1 MWVENLGTQASV
13 HKRVAPTWAIDS
25 LSTWSADNNLCL
37 NPTKTKVMLFSTQQL
52 ARAHGLDEYSLKL
65 TRGEV
70 TQLIGFKA
78 NLKAYIGGI

>member
-1 MWVENLGTQASV
+1 
-13 HKRVAPTWAIDS
+13 
-25 LSTWSADNNLCL
+25 
-37 NPTKTKVMLFSTQQL
+37 MLFSTQQL

-78 NLKAYIGGI
+78 NLKVYIGGIQFKQYLIHLRNS